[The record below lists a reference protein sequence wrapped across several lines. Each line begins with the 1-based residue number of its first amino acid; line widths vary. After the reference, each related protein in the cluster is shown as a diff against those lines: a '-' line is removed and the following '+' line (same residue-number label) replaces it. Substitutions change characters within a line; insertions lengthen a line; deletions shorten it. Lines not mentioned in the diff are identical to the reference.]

1 MTLTCRG
8 TDRSAEHHRV
18 SGPAIW
24 CRLQEQLSWPQ
35 DGGGGLGGGHQ
46 VLAPRSGLGTNV
58 TPAPWGPAP
67 CWRTCPGAGVAPWAV
82 GIMNPPGA

>member
-24 CRLQEQLSWPQ
+24 CRLQEHLSWPR
-35 DGGGGLGGGHQ
+35 DGGGGRGGGHPQ
-46 VLAPRSGLGTNV
+46 QGGLDALSRV
-58 TPAPWGPAP
+58 
-67 CWRTCPGAGVAPWAV
+67 V
-82 GIMNPPGA
+82 

>member
-24 CRLQEQLSWPQ
+24 CRLQEHLSWPAMGVVVMGVDTRYWPPGVAGARMSPQ
-35 DGGGGLGGGHQ
+35 PPGDQPPAGGLAREQGS
-46 VLAPRSGLGTNV
+46 LPGL
-58 TPAPWGPAP
+58 WES
-67 CWRTCPGAGVAPWAV
+67 
-82 GIMNPPGA
+82 

>member
-24 CRLQEQLSWPQ
+24 CRLQEHLSWPR
-35 DGGGGLGGGHQ
+35 DGGGGRGGGHQ
-46 VLAPRSGLGTNV
+46 VLAPRSGRARMS
-58 TPAPWGPAP
+58 PQ
-67 CWRTCPGAGVAPWAV
+67 
-82 GIMNPPGA
+82 PPGDQPPAGGLAQEQGSLPGLWES